1 MDSILNSTKKLL
13 GIPTE
18 YDHFDID
25 IMMHINA
32 VFMTLQQLG
41 VGPANGF
48 MISDEYTTW
57 DQFMTEGPA
66 LNTVKSYMGLKVQ
79 MLFDPPSSGTIMEAR
94 KTMIAEYEWRLNL
107 AAETPQKD
115 GEEDELNV
123 SYPF

>member
-13 GIPTE
+13 GIPAE

-48 MISDEYTTW
+48 MIVDEYTNW
-57 DQFMTEGPA
+57 DEFMPEGPA

-94 KTMIAEYEWRLNL
+94 KAMIAEYEWRLNL
-107 AAETPQKD
+107 AAETPKKD
-115 GEEDELNV
+115 GEEDETNV